1 MTINKL
7 EKEIKQTLHCE
18 KASYESCGA
27 DDDVIKGW
35 IEALEYV
42 LRQINPNK
50 YDEDEIIEYVDMV
63 STTSTEGGGIIK

>member
-1 MTINKL
+1 MTIEKL
-7 EKEIKQTLHCE
+7 ETEIKQTLHCE
-18 KASYESCGA
+18 KASYEGCGS

-50 YDEDEIIEYVDMV
+50 YDEDEMFIAKM
-63 STTSTEGGGIIK
+63 EGSEL

>member
-1 MTINKL
+1 MTIEKL
-7 EKEIKQTLHCE
+7 ETEIKQTLLCE
-18 KASYESCGA
+18 KASYEGCGS

-50 YDEDEIIEYVDMV
+50 YDEDEMFIAKM
-63 STTSTEGGGIIK
+63 EGSEL